1 MCRTSLR
8 GMRRL
13 SAHDLI
19 DLVLDDGSWSSWDT
33 APARDGTN
41 AAYAAE
47 LAAAAHQSGVDESVL
62 SGEARLHGRRIAVL
76 VGEFGFL
83 AGSIGRAAADRIV
96 AGIERATREGLPL
109 VAAPVSGGTRMQE
122 GTPAFVQMVRIS
134 AAVAAHRTA
143 GLPYLVY
150 LRHPTTGGVMASWG
164 SLGHV
169 TVAEPGALV
178 GFLGPRVFEALYDK
192 PFPSDVQTSEN
203 LYAHGI
209 IDAVLPPEEIADIL
223 DRALTILMA
232 AREGVSPVADPGQE
246 PVPDVDAWDCV
257 TRSRRPD
264 RPGVRRLLRYA
275 ASDVV
280 PLNGTGQGESDPGLL
295 IALARFGEAPCVFL
309 GQDRRGQ
316 TTDHPMGPE
325 ALREARRGMR
335 LASELGLPLVT
346 VIDTQGAALSA
357 AAENGGL
364 AGEIAR
370 SLADLVT
377 LDAPTL
383 CLMLGEGNGG
393 GALALLPAD
402 RLVAAQHAW
411 LSPLPPEGASAIVH
425 RDLDHA
431 AEMARA
437 QQVRA
442 LDLYEEEKA
451 VIRPLCLITAKP
463 AMYVANVREDGF
475 ENNPHLDAVRRHA
488 ATEGAP
494 VIAVCAAIEAEIAD
508 MDGEDKAVFLADMGM
523 SEPGLDRVIHAGYKL
538 LGLQTYFTAGPKEVR
553 AWTVRRGS
561 TAPQAA
567 GVIHTDFEKGFIRAE
582 TIAYA
587 DYVACKGEQG
597 AKEAGKMRLEGKDY
611 IVQDGDVMHFRF
623 NV

>member
-1 MCRTSLR
+1 MA
-8 GMRRL
+8 RL

-19 DLVLDDGSWSSWDT
+19 ELVLDEGSWQSWDV
-33 APARDGTN
+33 APERGEVSE
-41 AAYAAE
+41 AYAAE
-47 LAAAAHQSGVDESVL
+47 LAAAAEKSGVDESVVT
-62 SGEARLHGRRIAVL
+62 GEGLMRGRRVAVL

-83 AGSIGRAAADRIV
+83 AGSIGRAAADRLV
-96 AGIERATREGLPL
+96 AAIARSTDEGLPL
-109 VAAPVSGGTRMQE
+109 LAAPVSGGTRMQE

-134 AAVAAHRTA
+134 EAVAAHKVA

-150 LRHPTTGGVMASWG
+150 LRNPTTGGVMASWG

-178 GFLGPRVFEALYDK
+178 GFLGPRVYEALYDK
-192 PFPSDVQTSEN
+192 PFPKDVQTAEN

-209 IDAVLPPEEIADIL
+209 IDAVIAPDEIADIL

-232 AREGVSPVADPGQE
+232 PRLGIPIVPQSSDDPLVSSLAP
-246 PVPDVDAWDCV
+246 VDAWDAV
-257 TRSRRPD
+257 TRSRRTD

-275 ASDVV
+275 ATDVV

-295 IALARFGEAPCVFL
+295 IALVRFGSAPCVFL

-316 TTDHPMGPE
+316 TPDHPMGPE

-335 LASELGLPLVT
+335 LASELGLPLLT
-346 VIDTQGAALSA
+346 VIDTQGAALSPE
-357 AAENGGL
+357 AENGGL

-370 SLADLVT
+370 CLADLVT

-402 RLVAAQHAW
+402 RVVAAQHAW

-431 AEMARA
+431 PEMARA

-442 LDLYEEEKA
+442 IDLHRLGVVDRIVAEKPDAADEPEAFCQRVGA
-451 VIRPLCLITAKP
+451 VLEHELSSLLATGPRSP
-463 AMYVANVREDGF
+463 AERANRYV
-475 ENNPHLDAVRRHA
+475 
-488 ATEGAP
+488 
-494 VIAVCAAIEAEIAD
+494 
-508 MDGEDKAVFLADMGM
+508 
-523 SEPGLDRVIHAGYKL
+523 
-538 LGLQTYFTAGPKEVR
+538 
-553 AWTVRRGS
+553 
-561 TAPQAA
+561 
-567 GVIHTDFEKGFIRAE
+567 
-582 TIAYA
+582 
-587 DYVACKGEQG
+587 
-597 AKEAGKMRLEGKDY
+597 
-611 IVQDGDVMHFRF
+611 
-623 NV
+623 